1 MNAIKRRI
9 SSLLGVDEKY
19 LNIIQE
25 TEDQYIVLTK
35 DHKNFV
41 YSVTDDTL
49 IDFDSLSNK
58 DKTSEKYLTMEEKN
72 EYYEN
77 NQGLIG
83 FALRKIN
90 RIDGIEAE
98 ELKDICI
105 LGFAKALSNFNKN
118 EGIKFSTYCVR
129 CMLNELYYYLRKEQ
143 RKLMFNTSFDK
154 ELTNDKDGTSVKVGD
169 LIDSRVIG
177 GRSVEDNALNS
188 ELKNVL
194 LDCISNLED
203 DEQFLIIYR
212 YGLND
217 DIILTQNVI
226 AEKLEMSQ
234 ANISKLE
241 KTCLRKLRILM
252 KKKNYI
258 YNAKSKMIEKN
269 PETTFN
275 LGADEKYNYLE
286 KDSNENI
293 LLIAAERLRLNIE
306 DIDEIIPTKNK
317 NEFIVTFHT
326 NKRVYAIVNNI
337 TTFVSLQ
344 KKELSKDDR
353 FMEFILKK
361 PIIKNPTR
369 DDVDTE
375 IYNIEYDYDKLKNE
389 ISNLSKKEKYI
400 ITHMY
405 GILNT
410 KQMLASDIS
419 EKLKIDVSDIQKIR
433 IKAMKKL
440 QKKFK

>member
-1 MNAIKRRI
+1 
-9 SSLLGVDEKY
+9 
-19 LNIIQE
+19 
-25 TEDQYIVLTK
+25 
-35 DHKNFV
+35 
-41 YSVTDDTL
+41 
-49 IDFDSLSNK
+49 
-58 DKTSEKYLTMEEKN
+58 
-72 EYYEN
+72 
-77 NQGLIG
+77 
-83 FALRKIN
+83 
-90 RIDGIEAE
+90 
-98 ELKDICI
+98 
-105 LGFAKALSNFNKN
+105 
-118 EGIKFSTYCVR
+118 
-129 CMLNELYYYLRKEQ
+129 MLNELYYYLRKEQ

-375 IYNIEYDYDKLKNE
+375 IYNIEYDYDKLKKE
-389 ISNLSKKEKYI
+389 ISNLSKNEKYI